1 MVNKIVHVLD
11 RFTVKACQITL
22 FIAGSLVVIMAIIT
36 TYAVVRRYVFNN
48 PEAASYEFSNMFLL
62 FSFVLAVPELE
73 RVDRLLRVDII
84 SDRLPTIANQMVL
97 NIISPILGLVFCI
110 LLTWKGG
117 VDAFHALK
125 TGQESL
131 SAWPVPL
138 GPIKSII
145 PLGYGLLCIVLLLRL
160 SRGVSFLW
168 MKRGSEEKER
178 RV

>member
-1 MVNKIVHVLD
+1 
-11 RFTVKACQITL
+11 
-22 FIAGSLVVIMAIIT
+22 
-36 TYAVVRRYVFNN
+36 
-48 PEAASYEFSNMFLL
+48 MFLL

-84 SDRLPTIANQMVL
+84 SDRLPTLANQLVL

-117 VDAFHALK
+117 VDAFHALR

-138 GPIKSII
+138 GPVKSVI
-145 PLGYGLLCIVLLLRL
+145 PLGYCLLCIVLLFRL
-160 SRGVSFLW
+160 TRGVSSIF
-168 MKRGSEEKER
+168 MKNPAKGKEQA
-178 RV
+178 VSQ